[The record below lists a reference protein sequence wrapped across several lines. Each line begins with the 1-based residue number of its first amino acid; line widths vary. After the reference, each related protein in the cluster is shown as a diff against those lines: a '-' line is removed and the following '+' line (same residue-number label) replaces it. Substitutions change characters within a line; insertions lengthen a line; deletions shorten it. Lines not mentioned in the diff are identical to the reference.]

1 MEIAKTF
8 YEVISSVRSILQ
20 IVQILLL
27 LSFFL
32 ANLFR
37 RPNSSILLLSKLI
50 HTRKNCAR
58 FVEVPF
64 GYHNCQKLT
73 IPKSDSV
80 VIWTALWFD
89 AIVCMGRLINGE
101 VGRDNHALHVLC
113 SANRS
118 LDFLMTLDR
127 QFVYLQSVS
136 VLIVL

>member
-1 MEIAKTF
+1 MLEIAKTF

-20 IVQILLL
+20 IVQILLLL

-64 GYHNCQKLT
+64 GYHNWQKL
-73 IPKSDSV
+73 IVPKSDSV
-80 VIWTALWFD
+80 VIWWFD
-89 AIVCMGRLINGE
+89 AIVCVGRLINGE
-101 VGRDNHALHVLC
+101 VGRDDHALHVL
-113 SANRS
+113 
-118 LDFLMTLDR
+118 F
-127 QFVYLQSVS
+127 
-136 VLIVL
+136 